1 MGFIPANNFIKIYI
15 PKFNAR
21 FSVIAKG
28 SSAFRKL
35 ASSINIDYILCS
47 KYFRKLDNG
56 SAFSFGGNYYQLV
69 SGGKPAAISKSSVKV
84 LISERIGIKAKY
96 SGKVYSLARIEKPSA
111 KGCVKADKDKRFTL
125 KPAVNHPW
133 KSNSNGFKYGYR
145 DKELYAGLYN
155 STIALETDSY

>member
-1 MGFIPANNFIKIYI
+1 MKTYI

-28 SSAFRKL
+28 GSVFRKL
-35 ASSINIDYILCS
+35 AKGTDIDYILCS

-56 SAFSFGGNYYQLV
+56 SAFSYGGNYYQLI
-69 SGGKPAAISKSSVKV
+69 SGGKPAAAISRSSVKV

-96 SGKVYSLARIEKPSA
+96 SGKIYSLARIEKPSA
-111 KGCVKADKDKRFTL
+111 KDCVKADKDKRFTV

-133 KSNSNGFKYGYR
+133 RSGSLDGFKYGHR
-145 DKELYAGLYN
+145 DGELYAGLYN
-155 STIALETDSY
+155 STIAWETDSY